1 MTPTIYPGCPRQQLA
16 WKSLRQH
23 KQARVREGL
32 TCMLH
37 VRFLRLMRSSKQMTK
52 CFRLLLGTEYE
63 WAKSGMR
70 SRREEYDE
78 TQEQLHGG
86 EREKQLERWN
96 RRQMAQE
103 EARNWSYHIITS
115 SHHLIITLSY
125 RINHCW
131 SMLVSY
137 PWHLLTVLAHER
149 PCNAEDGPH
158 RHFNPF
164 WTLSLTEKQ
173 DGED

>member
-1 MTPTIYPGCPRQQLA
+1 MLA
-16 WKSLRQH
+16 SLI
-23 KQARVREGL
+23 ETGP
-32 TCMLH
+32 
-37 VRFLRLMRSSKQMTK
+37 LRSKT
-52 CFRLLLGTEYE
+52 FGIEYE

-78 TQEQLHGG
+78 TQEQLPGG

-103 EARNWSYHIITS
+103 EARNWSHHIT

-158 RHFNPF
+158 RHLN
-164 WTLSLTEKQ
+164 LTEKQ
-173 DGED
+173 DGEDK